1 MTGKKY
7 IWLDLLRALSALIVF
22 VGHTREIVFKTFTEV
37 KMDTGVLTKL
47 FYFISGMGP
56 EAVMI
61 FFVLSGF
68 FITKTIDVSV
78 RTEKYVFFKY
88 MIARLSRLWAV
99 LIPVLITGFIF
110 DYIRLVYYSNTP
122 YSLNF
127 QEFFGNMFFMQN
139 ILCHTFGS
147 NGALWSLSY
156 EWWFYMFFPFV
167 YLTVYLFSK
176 EVKKALLHALV
187 FLAMAIFISCFNFD
201 IVLYFSIWLLG
212 SLSYFILKRDFKIKY
227 IALHLI
233 VAVGLLFASLSASR
247 LHLIPSDFLSDLAI
261 GLSCVYLIIL
271 LVKVPQNINIKSI
284 TIASDISYSLYAF
297 HFPMAYLLSS
307 VFNFKDKEPTVI
319 NIVYFILMDVFILLC
334 TYLIWYA
341 FERNTHHLK
350 NFLETNLIRIKS
362 VFLKVKSA

>member
-1 MTGKKY
+1 MPEKKY
-7 IWLDLLRALSALIVF
+7 LWLDLLRALSALVVF
-22 VGHTREIVFKTFTEV
+22 IGHTREIVFVTFTKV
-37 KMDTGVLTKL
+37 KMETGSLTKL

-68 FITKTIDVSV
+68 FITKSIDVSV
-78 RTEKYVFFKY
+78 KSQKYIFYKY
-88 MIARLSRLWAV
+88 FIARLSRLWAV

-122 YSLNF
+122 YTLNF
-127 QEFFGNMFFMQN
+127 QEFLGNVFFMQN

-167 YLTVYLFSK
+167 YLSVYLFLK
-176 EVKKALLHALV
+176 DLKKALLNTFV
-187 FLAMAIFISCFNFD
+187 FLAMAIFISYFNFE

-212 SLSYFILKRDFKIKY
+212 SLSYFILKRNFKIKY
-227 IALHLI
+227 IALNLI
-233 VAVGLLFASLSASR
+233 MAVGLLFFSLSASR
-247 LHLIPSDFLSDLAI
+247 LHLISSNFFADLAI
-261 GLSCVYLIIL
+261 GLSCVYLIIV
-271 LVKVPQNINIKSI
+271 LVKIPQNINIKSI

-297 HFPMAYLLSS
+297 HFPLAYLLSS
-307 VFNFKDKEPTVI
+307 VFNFKDKEPTII
-319 NIVYFILMDVFILLC
+319 NIVYFILMDIFILLC

-341 FERNTHHLK
+341 FERNTHLLK
-350 NFLETNLIRIKS
+350 NFLETILIRIKS
-362 VFLKVKSA
+362 VFLKLKST